1 MKGLF
6 RIRSGRVLIPLV
18 LAVSPFYQLA
28 GSGDASRQNPL
39 PVLELLNQLP
49 SCSLLREEVGRGL
62 HGDGTKKP
70 YMEAMHREGI
80 ERVLLEVYSIWRGG
94 NGGRPTQLQ
103 IVTRLYFD
111 KADGPNSQIADP
123 ARLARIQESGTQAEL
138 DKVARERVTSAPFR
152 GGDESP
158 LLAPF
163 DWVRHLNGT
172 KAWSRVEL
180 FANPWLPEEPVLAY
194 PRGTSLPQLKYAAM
208 LGDAATVLQQIKA
221 GHFRPGEIN
230 AALGGAVRSRYDNS
244 TVIKALLH
252 SGADVNARGEYG
264 ITLVMSAVDR
274 PCNLRALLEY
284 GARIDERDAT
294 GITALGHARRSGDA
308 ESVRLL
314 QQAGAK
320 E

>member
-6 RIRSGRVLIPLV
+6 PIRSGRVLIPLV

-28 GSGDASRQNPL
+28 GSGDASRQSPL

-49 SCSLLREEVGRGL
+49 SCSLLREELGRGL
-62 HGDGTKKP
+62 HGDGAKKP
-70 YMEAMHREGI
+70 YMEAMQREGI
-80 ERVLLEVYSIWRGG
+80 ERALLEVYSIWR
-94 NGGRPTQLQ
+94 GGRPTQLQ

-111 KADGPNSQIADP
+111 KADGPDSQIADP

-230 AALGGAVRSRYDNS
+230 AALGLAVWSQYDNS

-252 SGADVNARGEYG
+252 SGADVNARGDYG
-264 ITLVMSAVDR
+264 ITLVMSAVGR